1 MPLTRYEQETVIRFC
16 EAEDTADVFTYNEKW
31 QRHLESLGFKP
42 YRVNDFGGK
51 DYAIPKHM
59 IHLPRKKLELTET
72 ERARRIERG
81 RVLHA
86 QKPTQDVLP
95 NKSIEDLVT
104 K

>member
-72 ERARRIERG
+72 ERARRHPPQGAPTR
-81 RVLHA
+81 LS
-86 QKPTQDVLP
+86 TQDLAHPPGLVL
-95 NKSIEDLVT
+95 
-104 K
+104 